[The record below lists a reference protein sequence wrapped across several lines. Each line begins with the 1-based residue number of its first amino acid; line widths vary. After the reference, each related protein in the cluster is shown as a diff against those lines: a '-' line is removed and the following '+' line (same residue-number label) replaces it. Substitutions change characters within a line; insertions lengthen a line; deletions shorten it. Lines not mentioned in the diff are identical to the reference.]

1 MGDKGLEECVPAMIG
16 VTKLSAVEFNGA
28 VGIKASVPF
37 IEEPV
42 LIQIKVTK
50 AHWGRQNG
58 STQWRPRRPTNQ
70 N

>member
-42 LIQIKVTK
+42 LIQIKTD
-50 AHWGRQNG
+50 QN
-58 STQWRPRRPTNQ
+58 P
-70 N
+70 